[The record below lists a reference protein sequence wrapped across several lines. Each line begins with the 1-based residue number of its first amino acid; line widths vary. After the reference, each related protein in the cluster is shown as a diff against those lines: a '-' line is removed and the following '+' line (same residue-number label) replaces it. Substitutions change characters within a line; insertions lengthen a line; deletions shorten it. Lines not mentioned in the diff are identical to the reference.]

1 MIRRPPRSTLFP
13 YTTLF
18 RSNLAPLRAGG
29 LRQLDVEGALRDS
42 QDSDALGAR
51 GRVAERVRGLDHD
64 VEVPGLDV
72 SPEVGVTDEHEQR
85 AQVEGQLAV
94 DTDGRD
100 LDPPCGVPV
109 VVAVD
114 LDEKP
119 ERPLR
124 DLAHPLLVRL
134 VDLLRA
140 VRGGFL
146 RWRPTGD
153 AFHGAVHL
161 VAAAGAR
168 PPVRLAR
175 A

>member
-72 SPEVGVTDEHEQR
+72 SPEVGDRKSTRLNSSHSQISY
-85 AQVEGQLAV
+85 AV
-94 DTDGRD
+94 FC
-100 LDPPCGVPV
+100 L
-109 VVAVD
+109 
-114 LDEKP
+114 KKKKI
-119 ERPLR
+119 
-124 DLAHPLLVRL
+124 
-134 VDLLRA
+134 
-140 VRGGFL
+140 
-146 RWRPTGD
+146 
-153 AFHGAVHL
+153 
-161 VAAAGAR
+161 
-168 PPVRLAR
+168 
-175 A
+175 